1 MSPGSEAPP
10 PSGSSAGDL
19 LPPEVLEGMGSLEMV
34 ARIVV
39 RGFVGGLHRSPFL
52 GSGEDFSRHRVYQQG
67 DDVRR
72 LDWRLYGRTDRL
84 HVRLFEER
92 SNLQSFLLVDA
103 SRSMDFAGDGA
114 VTKLRYGQFVAAA
127 LAHLMLRAGDAVGL
141 ASFGSRTAFHLPS
154 RNRPGHLHQLLLAL
168 ERLESGG
175 DGSASGSLD
184 EVGGFL
190 RRRGRIVLVSD
201 CLEDDDGERLL
212 DAVARLRAR
221 GDEVIVV
228 RPSTPAE
235 LGEGAGGPPC
245 QSMHGTAAS
254 SARSAPEAARTAA
267 LKTWT
272 TSLGWSAAVS
282 ATAATTSK
290 SAAAASGPSWR
301 RRGWS
306 ATARLS
312 SSSTVG
318 ASKATATVSSVSTSA
333 DRRVGG
339 RRHGSPRR

>member
-1 MSPGSEAPP
+1 MSPTIPRRAAPP
-10 PSGSSAGDL
+10 PPGSPAADL
-19 LPPEVLEGMGSLEMV
+19 LAPDVLEGLGSLELV

-141 ASFGSRTAFHLPS
+141 ASFGRDTAFHLPS

-168 ERLESGG
+168 ERLEPGG

-190 RRRGRIVLVSD
+190 RRRGRVVLVSD

-221 GDEVIVV
+221 GDEVVV
-228 RPSTPAE
+228 LRPSTLVELGRDGGAPGRYFDPERPDRTTASVPAE
-235 LGEGAGGPPC
+235 DPGFRARVAAYYDRLRRGLEERGAEYVP
-245 QSMHGTAAS
+245 
-254 SARSAPEAARTAA
+254 
-267 LKTWT
+267 LT
-272 TSLGWSAAVS
+272 TDQPLVS
-282 ATAATTSK
+282 ALGGWLRPRAVAG
-290 SAAAASGPSWR
+290 AR
-301 RRGWS
+301 R
-306 ATARLS
+306 
-312 SSSTVG
+312 
-318 ASKATATVSSVSTSA
+318 
-333 DRRVGG
+333 
-339 RRHGSPRR
+339 P